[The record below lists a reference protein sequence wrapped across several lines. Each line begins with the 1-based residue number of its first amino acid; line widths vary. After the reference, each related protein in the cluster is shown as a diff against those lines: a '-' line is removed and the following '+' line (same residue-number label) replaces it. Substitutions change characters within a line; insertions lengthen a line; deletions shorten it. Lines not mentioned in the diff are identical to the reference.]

1 MSEELKIILGKL
13 EHMDSKIDR
22 IDSRMEN
29 EVIRDIRIIAE
40 GHIDLSRKFDEAV
53 KGRWERELIL
63 TRLNH
68 LENEVGEVKK
78 PQWNSIK

>member
-22 IDSRMEN
+22 IDSKMEN

-53 KGRWERELIL
+53 KGR
-63 TRLNH
+63 
-68 LENEVGEVKK
+68 
-78 PQWNSIK
+78 